1 MVIDYSRFEHL
12 DASSSSEDEETPSH
26 FFAPSGV
33 VPTNTTEDLGD
44 GATTNASLSSSFSS
58 ASSIAARN
66 QLAREVLYCTLSKAT
81 AAENDARE
89 EEEKIPSSA
98 FCAEAVA
105 LMKRGRYSAALAEA
119 DVCFAV
125 LGYDYECYRGNGA
138 VSEEDKAFAI
148 FLAGA
153 CALLL
158 HGRANAVG
166 PPLAEEY
173 DECDGDVHVILQ
185 AMGDKG
191 GLGGRLGETS
201 SSIGDTDEQAQKRRR
216 RLFEKVLS
224 RDGEDVSGRIE
235 HPEYLA
241 FAVECLVNSK
251 QMMTRLEYM
260 DNDETLDVSA
270 RPSPIGRCRRMAGE
284 ALTSEEEATTTTN
297 EGAKLQSPN
306 NEFNIV
312 RDWFAAR
319 CAVAHQRVLFGRTVT
334 LRKQCLGFFARALEG
349 LSRASLVGDEDTNR
363 TDGSSAEKNI
373 KDAHYLL
380 GACLIEAS
388 LMEHEFG
395 VDDSARYLL
404 KRAKDAL
411 GVTIEKS
418 GALGYRTIHQQDAKA
433 QLVLRVACGERASA
447 ESDDED
453 EHNGDNACSDDD
465 DESIAASGEGND
477 SDDTEVA
484 DGGGGQGS
492 KASNSASSAMSRLRV
507 ELEGLSADGSQILQ
521 KPKLENA
528 SDVDDPSLNA
538 PLSTIAQVVLLA
550 ECIAVRKKQA
560 DDGLRNWEMAPYL
573 ERVLTQAKSRP
584 IVRASAT
591 VLVTRHEKT
600 RARTRERALLS
611 LEDVTRSVSE
621 VPANAIKKMRQIKKL
636 KRDPSE
642 FLSKIAKERLRFAFS
657 VWFPPIH
664 ALKKELGE
672 ALISIGMVGAAL
684 KLFEEIENWDAYIS
698 CLELLGKKQQAAD
711 VVKTRL
717 NEEPGNAKLWCA
729 LGDATGD
736 ETCYHKAWEVSNER
750 NARSQRTLARLCAQR
765 NDFAQADVHWTRALT
780 LNPLFPG
787 AWFNCGYC
795 RMKCEGREDDALA
808 AFVRCAQ
815 IDPENGQAWNNIAA
829 LSMHKE
835 RFQAARAALQEA
847 VKHYRTSWHAWENLA
862 IASAKTG
869 RFVASARAL
878 MKVIELTEG
887 ARVHIPTISTLLD
900 MCEEGRKLGP
910 GKCEW
915 MRDAEKWEREANKR
929 KDATL
934 LSLIASDDEGE
945 ASDEEEE
952 EDWNDTA
959 CGQAAADIASFF
971 ADFSVD
977 DNTEASTSS
986 SSSTTTTTAT
996 AAAGTETKFNVRDE
1010 EIDEK
1015 TGAPRIVAKIEEL
1028 LEQILAKAASGNTSA
1043 GGGNNSSGAPPRAMH
1058 DTAAI
1063 WHLVSRHAE
1072 NCGDF
1077 TSSIEAKLKVVRAL
1091 DASGWRKDG
1100 NAFDAYVSAAI
1111 NWANAMK
1118 KDPSVCTKKTF
1129 ASARMLLKSA
1139 VKIAANEGFDDRATY
1154 GPLTE
1159 ALESVEE
1166 IEKSF
1171 D

>member
-1 MVIDYSRFEHL
+1 
-12 DASSSSEDEETPSH
+12 
-26 FFAPSGV
+26 
-33 VPTNTTEDLGD
+33 
-44 GATTNASLSSSFSS
+44 
-58 ASSIAARN
+58 
-66 QLAREVLYCTLSKAT
+66 
-81 AAENDARE
+81 
-89 EEEKIPSSA
+89 
-98 FCAEAVA
+98 
-105 LMKRGRYSAALAEA
+105 
-119 DVCFAV
+119 
-125 LGYDYECYRGNGA
+125 
-138 VSEEDKAFAI
+138 
-148 FLAGA
+148 
-153 CALLL
+153 
-158 HGRANAVG
+158 
-166 PPLAEEY
+166 
-173 DECDGDVHVILQ
+173 
-185 AMGDKG
+185 
-191 GLGGRLGETS
+191 
-201 SSIGDTDEQAQKRRR
+201 
-216 RLFEKVLS
+216 
-224 RDGEDVSGRIE
+224 
-235 HPEYLA
+235 
-241 FAVECLVNSK
+241 
-251 QMMTRLEYM
+251 
-260 DNDETLDVSA
+260 
-270 RPSPIGRCRRMAGE
+270 
-284 ALTSEEEATTTTN
+284 
-297 EGAKLQSPN
+297 
-306 NEFNIV
+306 
-312 RDWFAAR
+312 
-319 CAVAHQRVLFGRTVT
+319 
-334 LRKQCLGFFARALEG
+334 LEG
-349 LSRASLVGDEDTNR
+349 LSRASSLVGDD
-363 TDGSSAEKNI
+363 EKKKI
-373 KDAHYLL
+373 EDAHYLY
-380 GACLIEAS
+380 GTCLVEAS

-433 QLVLRVACGERASA
+433 QLVLRVTCKERASA

-453 EHNGDNACSDDD
+453 ENEDAVDDD
-465 DESIAASGEGND
+465 TDEDESIAAGSGGGNE

-484 DGGGGQGS
+484 EGG
-492 KASNSASSAMSRLRV
+492 KASNSSSSSSAMSRLRV
-507 ELEGLSADGSQILQ
+507 ELEGLSADGSQVLPKPQLQ
-521 KPKLENA
+521 NA
-528 SDVDDPSLNA
+528 SDADDPSLNA

-550 ECIAVRKKQA
+550 ECVAVRKKQA
-560 DDGLRNWEMAPYL
+560 DDGLRNWEMTPYL

-591 VLVTRHEKT
+591 VLMTRHEKT

-621 VPANAIKKMRQIKKL
+621 VPANAIRKMRQNKKV
-636 KRDPSE
+636 KRDSTNS
-642 FLSKIAKERLRFAFS
+642 LSKIGKERMRFAFS

-684 KLFEEIENWDAYIS
+684 KLFEEIEHWDAYIS

-736 ETCYHKAWEVSNER
+736 ETCYHKAWEVSEER
-750 NARSQRTLARLCAQR
+750 DARSQRTLARLCAQR

-815 IDPENGQAWNNIAA
+815 IDPENGQAWNNVAA
-829 LSMHKE
+829 LSMHKQK
-835 RFQAARAALQEA
+835 FQAARAALQEA
-847 VKHYRTSWHAWENLA
+847 VKHYRTSWHTWENLA

-878 MKVIELTEG
+878 MKVIELTDG

-910 GKCEW
+910 EKCEW
-915 MRDAEKWEREANKR
+915 MRDAEKWEREANKK

-934 LSLIASDDEGE
+934 LSLNASDDEGE
-945 ASDEEEE
+945 ASDDDEE
-952 EDWNDTA
+952 EDWNDAA
-959 CGQAAADIASFF
+959 CGKAAADIASFF
-971 ADFSVD
+971 SDFSVND
-977 DNTEASTSS
+977 TEAN
-986 SSSTTTTTAT
+986 TTTAT
-996 AAAGTETKFNVRDE
+996 ATGTKFNVRDE

-1028 LEQILAKAASGNTSA
+1028 LEQILAKAASGDTNS
-1043 GGGNNSSGAPPRAMH
+1043 GGGNNASGAPPRAMH

-1077 TSSIEAKLKVVRAL
+1077 ASSVEAKLKVVRAL

-1100 NAFDAYVSAAI
+1100 NAFDAYVSAAM
-1111 NWANAMK
+1111 NWANALK
-1118 KDPSVCTKKTF
+1118 KESSACTKKSV

-1139 VKIAANEGFDDRATY
+1139 VKIAQNEGFDERATY
-1154 GPLTE
+1154 APLTKTF
-1159 ALESVEE
+1159 ESVEE

>member
-1 MVIDYSRFEHL
+1 MKADV
-12 DASSSSEDEETPSH
+12 
-26 FFAPSGV
+26 
-33 VPTNTTEDLGD
+33 
-44 GATTNASLSSSFSS
+44 
-58 ASSIAARN
+58 RN
-66 QLAREVLYCTLSKAT
+66 QLARDVLLATLSSSSTSFPLGEEASTSSIKGGGDVFAANAIVALIKSGEYSRALKDVLCFAIQPSSPNNNNGGGGEEEVLEKEFAVFLAGVCGLCLHQRAN
-81 AAENDARE
+81 ACGPPLHLE
-89 EEEKIPSSA
+89 EEEEGFANMISRAFRDDTFRDGSGGGFALNDAQNDDDGLLNGDDGVFGSS
-98 FCAEAVA
+98 
-105 LMKRGRYSAALAEA
+105 R
-119 DVCFAV
+119 
-125 LGYDYECYRGNGA
+125 
-138 VSEEDKAFAI
+138 
-148 FLAGA
+148 
-153 CALLL
+153 
-158 HGRANAVG
+158 
-166 PPLAEEY
+166 
-173 DECDGDVHVILQ
+173 
-185 AMGDKG
+185 
-191 GLGGRLGETS
+191 T
-201 SSIGDTDEQAQKRRR
+201 SIGEDEEEKDRRRSKRRR
-216 RLFEKVLS
+216 RRVFEKLLS
-224 RDGEDVSGRIE
+224 RDGEDASGRIE
-235 HPEYLA
+235 HPECLA
-241 FAVECLVNSK
+241 LAVECLVNSK
-251 QMMTRLEYM
+251 QMMKRLEYVER
-260 DNDETLDVSA
+260 DETLDVSA
-270 RPSPIGRCRRMAGE
+270 RPSPMGRCRRAAAE
-284 ALTSEEEATTTTN
+284 ALDGEETMNIN
-297 EGAKLQSPN
+297 E
-306 NEFNIV
+306 EFHVV

-319 CAVAHQRVLFGRTVT
+319 CALAHQRVLFGRTVT

-349 LSRASLVGDEDTNR
+349 LSRDDDEGRVQGDSTKKKIE
-363 TDGSSAEKNI
+363 
-373 KDAHYLL
+373 DAHYLY
-380 GACLIEAS
+380 GTCLIEAS

-433 QLVLRVACGERASA
+433 QLVLRVTCKERASA

-453 EHNGDNACSDDD
+453 ENEDVDDD
-465 DESIAASGEGND
+465 DTDEDESIAAGSGGGND

-484 DGGGGQGS
+484 DGG
-492 KASNSASSAMSRLRV
+492 KASNSSSSSSAMSRLRV
-507 ELEGLSADGSQILQ
+507 ELEGLSADGSQILP
-521 KPKLENA
+521 KPKLQNA
-528 SDVDDPSLNA
+528 SDADDPSLNA

-550 ECIAVRKKQA
+550 ECVAVRKKQA
-560 DDGLRNWEMAPYL
+560 DDGLRNWEMTPYL

-591 VLVTRHEKT
+591 VLMTRHEKT

-621 VPANAIKKMRQIKKL
+621 VPANAIKKMRQNKKV
-636 KRDPSE
+636 KRDSTTS
-642 FLSKIAKERLRFAFS
+642 LSKIGKERLRFAFS

-684 KLFEEIENWDAYIS
+684 KLFEEIEHWDAYIS

-736 ETCYHKAWEVSNER
+736 ETCYHKAWEVSEER
-750 NARSQRTLARLCAQR
+750 DARSQRTLARLCAQR

-815 IDPENGQAWNNIAA
+815 IDPENGQAWNNVAA
-829 LSMHKE
+829 LSMHKQK
-835 RFQAARAALQEA
+835 FQAARAALQEA
-847 VKHYRTSWHAWENLA
+847 VKHYRTSWHTWENLA

-878 MKVIELTEG
+878 MKVIELTDG

-910 GKCEW
+910 EKCEW
-915 MRDAEKWEREANKR
+915 MRDAEKWEREANKK

-934 LSLIASDDEGE
+934 LSLNASDDEGE
-945 ASDEEEE
+945 ASDDDEE
-952 EDWNDTA
+952 EDWNDAA
-959 CGQAAADIASFF
+959 CGKAAADIASFF
-971 ADFSVD
+971 SDFSVND
-977 DNTEASTSS
+977 TEAN
-986 SSSTTTTTAT
+986 TTTAT
-996 AAAGTETKFNVRDE
+996 ATGTKFNVRDE

-1028 LEQILAKAASGNTSA
+1028 LEQILAKAASGNTNS
-1043 GGGNNSSGAPPRAMH
+1043 GGGNNASGAPPRAMH

-1077 TSSIEAKLKVVRAL
+1077 ASSVEAKLKVVRAL

-1111 NWANAMK
+1111 NWANALK
-1118 KDPSVCTKKTF
+1118 KESSVCTKKSV

-1139 VKIAANEGFDDRATY
+1139 VKIAQNEGFDERATY
-1154 GPLTE
+1154 APLTKTF
-1159 ALESVEE
+1159 ESVEE

>member
-1 MVIDYSRFEHL
+1 MKADV
-12 DASSSSEDEETPSH
+12 
-26 FFAPSGV
+26 
-33 VPTNTTEDLGD
+33 
-44 GATTNASLSSSFSS
+44 
-58 ASSIAARN
+58 RN
-66 QLAREVLYCTLSKAT
+66 QLARDVLLATLSSSSTSFPLGEEASTSSIKGGGDVFAANAIVASIKSGEYSRALKDVLCFAIQPSSPNNNNGGGGGEEVLEKEFAVFLAGVCGLCLHQRAN
-81 AAENDARE
+81 ACGPPLHLE
-89 EEEKIPSSA
+89 EEEEGFANMISRAFRDDTFRDGSGGGFALNDAQNDDDGLLNGDDGVFGSS
-98 FCAEAVA
+98 
-105 LMKRGRYSAALAEA
+105 R
-119 DVCFAV
+119 
-125 LGYDYECYRGNGA
+125 
-138 VSEEDKAFAI
+138 
-148 FLAGA
+148 
-153 CALLL
+153 
-158 HGRANAVG
+158 
-166 PPLAEEY
+166 
-173 DECDGDVHVILQ
+173 
-185 AMGDKG
+185 
-191 GLGGRLGETS
+191 T
-201 SSIGDTDEQAQKRRR
+201 SIGEDEEEKDRRRSKRRR
-216 RLFEKVLS
+216 RRVFEKLLS
-224 RDGEDVSGRIE
+224 RDGEDASGRIE
-235 HPEYLA
+235 HPECLA
-241 FAVECLVNSK
+241 LAVECLVNSK
-251 QMMTRLEYM
+251 QMMKRLEYVER
-260 DNDETLDVSA
+260 DETLDVSA
-270 RPSPIGRCRRMAGE
+270 RPSPMGRCRRAAAE
-284 ALTSEEEATTTTN
+284 ALDGEETMNIN
-297 EGAKLQSPN
+297 E
-306 NEFNIV
+306 EFHVV

-319 CAVAHQRVLFGRTVT
+319 CALAHQRVLFGRTVT

-349 LSRASLVGDEDTNR
+349 LSRDDDEGRVQGDSTKKKIE
-363 TDGSSAEKNI
+363 
-373 KDAHYLL
+373 DAHYLY
-380 GACLIEAS
+380 GTCLIEAS

-433 QLVLRVACGERASA
+433 QLVLRVTCKERASA

-453 EHNGDNACSDDD
+453 ENEDVDDD
-465 DESIAASGEGND
+465 DTDEDESIAAGSGGGND

-484 DGGGGQGS
+484 DGG
-492 KASNSASSAMSRLRV
+492 KASNSSSSSSAMSRLRV
-507 ELEGLSADGSQILQ
+507 ELEGLSADGSQILP
-521 KPKLENA
+521 KPKLQNA
-528 SDVDDPSLNA
+528 SDADDPSLNA

-550 ECIAVRKKQA
+550 ECVAVRKKQA
-560 DDGLRNWEMAPYL
+560 DDGLRNWEMTPYL

-591 VLVTRHEKT
+591 VLMTRHEKT

-621 VPANAIKKMRQIKKL
+621 VPANAIKKMRQNKKV
-636 KRDPSE
+636 KRDSTTS
-642 FLSKIAKERLRFAFS
+642 LSKIGKERLRFAFS

-684 KLFEEIENWDAYIS
+684 KLFEEIEHWDAYIS

-736 ETCYHKAWEVSNER
+736 ETCYHKAWEVSEER
-750 NARSQRTLARLCAQR
+750 DARSQRTLARLCAQR

-815 IDPENGQAWNNIAA
+815 IDPENGQAWNNVAA
-829 LSMHKE
+829 LSMHKQK
-835 RFQAARAALQEA
+835 FQAARAALQEA
-847 VKHYRTSWHAWENLA
+847 VKHYRTSWHTWENLA

-878 MKVIELTEG
+878 MKVIELTDG

-910 GKCEW
+910 EKCEW
-915 MRDAEKWEREANKR
+915 MRDAEKWEREANKK

-934 LSLIASDDEGE
+934 LSLNASDDEGE
-945 ASDEEEE
+945 ASDDDEE
-952 EDWNDTA
+952 EDWNDAA
-959 CGQAAADIASFF
+959 CGKAAADIASFF
-971 ADFSVD
+971 CDFSVND
-977 DNTEASTSS
+977 TEAN
-986 SSSTTTTTAT
+986 TTTAT
-996 AAAGTETKFNVRDE
+996 ATGTKFNVRDE
-1010 EIDEK
+1010 GIDEK

-1028 LEQILAKAASGNTSA
+1028 LEQILAKAASGNTNS
-1043 GGGNNSSGAPPRAMH
+1043 GGGNNASGAPPRAMH

-1077 TSSIEAKLKVVRAL
+1077 ASSVEAKLKVVRAL

-1111 NWANAMK
+1111 NWANALK
-1118 KDPSVCTKKTF
+1118 KESSVCTKKSV

-1139 VKIAANEGFDDRATY
+1139 VKIAQNEGFDERATY
-1154 GPLTE
+1154 APLTKTF
-1159 ALESVEE
+1159 ESVEE

>member
-1 MVIDYSRFEHL
+1 MKADV
-12 DASSSSEDEETPSH
+12 
-26 FFAPSGV
+26 
-33 VPTNTTEDLGD
+33 
-44 GATTNASLSSSFSS
+44 
-58 ASSIAARN
+58 RN
-66 QLAREVLYCTLSKAT
+66 QLARDVLLATLSSSSKSFPLGEEASTSSIKGGGDVFAANAIVALIKSGEYSRALKDVLCFAIQPSSPNNNNGGGGGEEVLEKEFAVFLAGVCGLCLHQRAN
-81 AAENDARE
+81 ACGPPLHLE
-89 EEEKIPSSA
+89 EEEEGFANMISRAFRDDTFRDGSGGGFALNDAQNDDDGLLNGDDGGVFGSS
-98 FCAEAVA
+98 
-105 LMKRGRYSAALAEA
+105 R
-119 DVCFAV
+119 
-125 LGYDYECYRGNGA
+125 
-138 VSEEDKAFAI
+138 
-148 FLAGA
+148 
-153 CALLL
+153 
-158 HGRANAVG
+158 
-166 PPLAEEY
+166 
-173 DECDGDVHVILQ
+173 
-185 AMGDKG
+185 
-191 GLGGRLGETS
+191 T
-201 SSIGDTDEQAQKRRR
+201 SIGEDEEEKDRRRSKRRR
-216 RLFEKVLS
+216 RRVFEKLLS
-224 RDGEDVSGRIE
+224 RDGEDASGRIE
-235 HPEYLA
+235 HPECLA
-241 FAVECLVNSK
+241 LAVECLVNSK
-251 QMMTRLEYM
+251 QMMKRLEYVER
-260 DNDETLDVSA
+260 DETLDVSA
-270 RPSPIGRCRRMAGE
+270 RPSPMGRCRRAAAE
-284 ALTSEEEATTTTN
+284 ALDGEETMNIN
-297 EGAKLQSPN
+297 E
-306 NEFNIV
+306 EFHVV

-319 CAVAHQRVLFGRTVT
+319 CALAHQRVLFGRTVT

-349 LSRASLVGDEDTNR
+349 LSRDDDEGRVQGDSTKKKIE
-363 TDGSSAEKNI
+363 
-373 KDAHYLL
+373 DAHYLY
-380 GACLIEAS
+380 GTCLIEAS

-433 QLVLRVACGERASA
+433 QLVLRVTCKERASA

-453 EHNGDNACSDDD
+453 ENEDVDDD
-465 DESIAASGEGND
+465 DTDEDESIAAGSGGGND

-484 DGGGGQGS
+484 DGG
-492 KASNSASSAMSRLRV
+492 KASNSSSSSSAMSRLRV
-507 ELEGLSADGSQILQ
+507 ELEGLSADGSQILP
-521 KPKLENA
+521 KPKLQNA
-528 SDVDDPSLNA
+528 SDADDPSLNA

-550 ECIAVRKKQA
+550 ECVAVRKKQA
-560 DDGLRNWEMAPYL
+560 DDGLRNWEMTPYL

-591 VLVTRHEKT
+591 VLMTRHEKT

-621 VPANAIKKMRQIKKL
+621 VPANAIKKRRQNKKV
-636 KRDPSE
+636 KRDSTTS
-642 FLSKIAKERLRFAFS
+642 LSKIGKERLRFAFS

-684 KLFEEIENWDAYIS
+684 KLFEEIEHWDAYIS

-717 NEEPGNAKLWCA
+717 NEEPGNVKLWCA

-736 ETCYHKAWEVSNER
+736 ETCYHKAWEVSEER
-750 NARSQRTLARLCAQR
+750 DARSQRTLAKLCAQR

-815 IDPENGQAWNNIAA
+815 IDPENGQAWNNVAA
-829 LSMHKE
+829 LSMHKQK
-835 RFQAARAALQEA
+835 FQAARAALQEA
-847 VKHYRTSWHAWENLA
+847 VKHYRTSWHTWENLA

-878 MKVIELTEG
+878 MKVIELTDG

-910 GKCEW
+910 EKCEW
-915 MRDAEKWEREANKR
+915 MRDAEKWEREANKK

-934 LSLIASDDEGE
+934 LSLNASDDEGE
-945 ASDEEEE
+945 ASDDDEE
-952 EDWNDTA
+952 EDWNDAA
-959 CGQAAADIASFF
+959 CGKAAADIASFF
-971 ADFSVD
+971 CDFSVND
-977 DNTEASTSS
+977 TEAN
-986 SSSTTTTTAT
+986 TTTAT
-996 AAAGTETKFNVRDE
+996 ATGTKFNVRDE
-1010 EIDEK
+1010 GIDEK

-1028 LEQILAKAASGNTSA
+1028 LEQILAKAASGNTNS
-1043 GGGNNSSGAPPRAMH
+1043 GGGNNASGAPPRAMH

-1077 TSSIEAKLKVVRAL
+1077 ASSVEAKLKVVRAL

-1111 NWANAMK
+1111 NWANALK
-1118 KDPSVCTKKTF
+1118 KESSVCTKKSV

-1139 VKIAANEGFDDRATY
+1139 VKIAQNEGFDERATY
-1154 GPLTE
+1154 APLTKTF
-1159 ALESVEE
+1159 ESVEE

>member
-1 MVIDYSRFEHL
+1 MSSKPPPFEG
-12 DASSSSEDEETPSH
+12 SSSSCV
-26 FFAPSGV
+26 FFSSVERNRLARAA
-33 VPTNTTEDLGD
+33 L
-44 GATTNASLSSSFSS
+44 GATLSSSSTSS
-58 ASSIAARN
+58 A
-66 QLAREVLYCTLSKAT
+66 LPPLDDDDDVDDVFGGGGSKKKKKKIFCAT
-81 AAENDARE
+81 AVECLVRGEHAAALLDADVGKALFDDNDEKEDEKGGGVLLSEEEREFGVFVAGVASLVLHVRANVVGPPPTPSSRMDEEETTE
-89 EEEKIPSSA
+89 EEE
-98 FCAEAVA
+98 A
-105 LMKRGRYSAALAEA
+105 LMTRVFERCLVKRRENWT
-119 DVCFAV
+119 
-125 LGYDYECYRGNGA
+125 RTM
-138 VSEEDKAFAI
+138 
-148 FLAGA
+148 
-153 CALLL
+153 
-158 HGRANAVG
+158 
-166 PPLAEEY
+166 
-173 DECDGDVHVILQ
+173 DEGEKDDGTT
-185 AMGDKG
+185 K
-191 GLGGRLGETS
+191 S
-201 SSIGDTDEQAQKRRR
+201 KRRR
-216 RLFEKVLS
+216 RMFETALS
-224 RDGEDVSGRIE
+224 RDGEDASGRIE

-241 FAVECLVNSK
+241 MAVECLINTEP
-251 QMMTRLEYM
+251 MMKRVEYM
-260 DNDETLDVSA
+260 EKDETLDVSA
-270 RPSPIGRCRRMAGE
+270 RPSPIGRCRRIAKE
-284 ALTSEEEATTTTN
+284 ALDAEEETGRN
-297 EGAKLQSPN
+297 EERRAN
-306 NEFNIV
+306 NDEFYVV

-334 LRKQCLGFFARALEG
+334 LRKLCLGFFARALEG
-349 LSRASLVGDEDTNR
+349 LSRASPSLADVGDDENDDVSGSNNTKNKIEDV
-363 TDGSSAEKNI
+363 
-373 KDAHYLL
+373 HYLY

-411 GVTIEKS
+411 GITIEKS
-418 GALGYRTIHQQDAKA
+418 GALGYRTVHQQDAKA
-433 QLVLRVACGERASA
+433 QLVLRVACEERARA
-447 ESDDED
+447 ESDD
-453 EHNGDNACSDDD
+453 DDD
-465 DESIAASGEGND
+465 D
-477 SDDTEVA
+477 DD
-484 DGGGGQGS
+484 DGGRNGDDGCVEHDENI
-492 KASNSASSAMSRLRV
+492 AYSSSFAMSRVRV

-521 KPKLENA
+521 KPKLQNE
-528 SDVDDPSLNA
+528 SDADDPSLNA
-538 PLSTIAQVVLLA
+538 ALSTIAQVVLLA
-550 ECIAVRKKQA
+550 ECVAVRKKQA

-584 IVRASAT
+584 VVRASAT
-591 VLVTRHEKT
+591 VLVARHEKT

-621 VPANAIKKMRQIKKL
+621 VPAHAAKKMKQNKKQ
-636 KRDPSE
+636 KRDDA
-642 FLSKIAKERLRFAFS
+642 FRVLSALAKERCRFAFS

-684 KLFEEIENWDAYIS
+684 KLFEEIEHWDAYIS

-717 NEEPGNAKLWCA
+717 NEEPANAKLWCA
-729 LGDATGD
+729 LGDASGD
-736 ETCYHKAWEVSNER
+736 ETCYHKAWEVSGER

-815 IDPENGQAWNNIAA
+815 IDPENGQAWNNVAA
-829 LSMHKE
+829 LSMHKQ

-847 VKHYRTSWHAWENLA
+847 VKHYRTSWHTWENLA

-878 MKVIELTEG
+878 VKVIELTEG

-910 GKCEW
+910 EKCEW
-915 MRDAEKWEREANKR
+915 MRDAEKWEREANKK

-934 LSLIASDDEGE
+934 LSLNASDDEGE
-945 ASDEEEE
+945 VSDDDDE

-959 CGQAAADIASFF
+959 CGEAAADIASFF
-971 ADFSVD
+971 ANFSVD
-977 DNTEASTSS
+977 DTDEATTTAAVSS
-986 SSSTTTTTAT
+986 SSSPATKTTTTT
-996 AAAGTETKFNVRDE
+996 TEARWNVRDE

-1043 GGGNNSSGAPPRAMH
+1043 GGGNNASGAPPRNMR
-1058 DTAAI
+1058 DVAAI

-1072 NCGDF
+1072 NCGDAG
-1077 TSSIEAKLKVVRAL
+1077 SSIEAKLKVVRAL
-1091 DASGWRKDG
+1091 DASGWRKDE

-1111 NWANAMK
+1111 NWVNAMK
-1118 KDPSVCTKKTF
+1118 RDPSVCTKKMF

-1139 VKIAANEGFDDRATY
+1139 VKIAANEGFDERAIFA
-1154 GPLTE
+1154 PLTK

>member
-1 MVIDYSRFEHL
+1 MKADV
-12 DASSSSEDEETPSH
+12 
-26 FFAPSGV
+26 
-33 VPTNTTEDLGD
+33 
-44 GATTNASLSSSFSS
+44 
-58 ASSIAARN
+58 RN
-66 QLAREVLYCTLSKAT
+66 QLARDVLLATLSSSSKSFPLGEEASTSSIKGGGDVFAANAIVALIKSGEYSRALKDVLCFAIQPSSPNNNNGGGGGEEVLEKEFAVFLAGVCGLCLHQRAN
-81 AAENDARE
+81 ACGPPLHLE
-89 EEEKIPSSA
+89 EEEEGFANMISRAFRDDTFRDGSGGGFALNDAQNDDDGLLNGDDGVFGSS
-98 FCAEAVA
+98 
-105 LMKRGRYSAALAEA
+105 R
-119 DVCFAV
+119 
-125 LGYDYECYRGNGA
+125 
-138 VSEEDKAFAI
+138 
-148 FLAGA
+148 
-153 CALLL
+153 
-158 HGRANAVG
+158 
-166 PPLAEEY
+166 
-173 DECDGDVHVILQ
+173 
-185 AMGDKG
+185 
-191 GLGGRLGETS
+191 T
-201 SSIGDTDEQAQKRRR
+201 SIGEDEEEKDRRRSKRRR
-216 RLFEKVLS
+216 RRVFEKLLS
-224 RDGEDVSGRIE
+224 RDGEDASGRIE
-235 HPEYLA
+235 HPECLA
-241 FAVECLVNSK
+241 LAVECLVNSK
-251 QMMTRLEYM
+251 QMMKRLEYVER
-260 DNDETLDVSA
+260 DETLDVSA
-270 RPSPIGRCRRMAGE
+270 RPSPMGRCRRAAAE
-284 ALTSEEEATTTTN
+284 ALDGEETMNIN
-297 EGAKLQSPN
+297 E
-306 NEFNIV
+306 EFHVV

-319 CAVAHQRVLFGRTVT
+319 CALAHQRVLFGRTVT

-349 LSRASLVGDEDTNR
+349 LSRDDDEGRVQGDSTKKKIE
-363 TDGSSAEKNI
+363 
-373 KDAHYLL
+373 DAHYLY
-380 GACLIEAS
+380 GTCLIEAS

-433 QLVLRVACGERASA
+433 QLVLRVTCKERASA

-453 EHNGDNACSDDD
+453 ENEDVDDD
-465 DESIAASGEGND
+465 DTDEDESIAAGSGGGND

-484 DGGGGQGS
+484 DGG
-492 KASNSASSAMSRLRV
+492 KASNSSSSSSAMSRLRV
-507 ELEGLSADGSQILQ
+507 ELEGLSADGSQILP
-521 KPKLENA
+521 KPKLQNA
-528 SDVDDPSLNA
+528 SDADDPSLNA

-550 ECIAVRKKQA
+550 ECVAVRKKQA
-560 DDGLRNWEMAPYL
+560 DDGLRNWEMTPYL

-591 VLVTRHEKT
+591 VLMTRHEKT

-621 VPANAIKKMRQIKKL
+621 VPANAIKKMRQNKKV
-636 KRDPSE
+636 KRDSTTS
-642 FLSKIAKERLRFAFS
+642 LSKIGKERLRFAFS

-684 KLFEEIENWDAYIS
+684 KLFEEIEHWDAYIS

-736 ETCYHKAWEVSNER
+736 ETCYHKAWEVSEER
-750 NARSQRTLARLCAQR
+750 DARSQRTLARLCAQR

-815 IDPENGQAWNNIAA
+815 IDPENGQAWNNVAA
-829 LSMHKE
+829 LSMHKQK
-835 RFQAARAALQEA
+835 FQAARAALQEA
-847 VKHYRTSWHAWENLA
+847 VKHYRTSWHTWENLA

-878 MKVIELTEG
+878 MKVIELTDG

-910 GKCEW
+910 EKCEW
-915 MRDAEKWEREANKR
+915 MRDAEKWEREANKK

-934 LSLIASDDEGE
+934 LSLNASDDEGE
-945 ASDEEEE
+945 ASDDDEE
-952 EDWNDTA
+952 EDWNDAA
-959 CGQAAADIASFF
+959 CGKAAADIASFF
-971 ADFSVD
+971 SDFSVND
-977 DNTEASTSS
+977 TEAN
-986 SSSTTTTTAT
+986 TTTAT
-996 AAAGTETKFNVRDE
+996 ATGTKFNVRDE

-1028 LEQILAKAASGNTSA
+1028 LEQILAKAASGNTNS
-1043 GGGNNSSGAPPRAMH
+1043 GGGNNASGAPPRAMH

-1077 TSSIEAKLKVVRAL
+1077 ASSVEAKLKVVRAL

-1111 NWANAMK
+1111 NWANALK
-1118 KDPSVCTKKTF
+1118 KESSVCTKKSV

-1139 VKIAANEGFDDRATY
+1139 VKIAQNEGFDERATY
-1154 GPLTE
+1154 APLTKTF
-1159 ALESVEE
+1159 ESVEE

>member
-1 MVIDYSRFEHL
+1 MSSRPPSFFSSIERNRL
-12 DASSSSEDEETPSH
+12 ARAALGATLSSSTSSSSTLSLDDDVFGGGGSKKKKVFCATAVERLVRGEHAAALLDADVEKALFDDDDEKGGLSEEEREFGVFVAGVASLVLHVRANVVGPPPTPSRTDEEE
-26 FFAPSGV
+26 
-33 VPTNTTEDLGD
+33 TT
-44 GATTNASLSSSFSS
+44 
-58 ASSIAARN
+58 
-66 QLAREVLYCTLSKAT
+66 
-81 AAENDARE
+81 E
-89 EEEKIPSSA
+89 EEE
-98 FCAEAVA
+98 EEA
-105 LMKRGRYSAALAEA
+105 LMTRVFERRLVKRRENWTRTMDEGEK
-119 DVCFAV
+119 
-125 LGYDYECYRGNGA
+125 
-138 VSEEDKAFAI
+138 EDGTTK
-148 FLAGA
+148 
-153 CALLL
+153 
-158 HGRANAVG
+158 
-166 PPLAEEY
+166 
-173 DECDGDVHVILQ
+173 
-185 AMGDKG
+185 
-191 GLGGRLGETS
+191 S
-201 SSIGDTDEQAQKRRR
+201 KRRR
-216 RLFEKVLS
+216 RMFETALS
-224 RDGEDVSGRIE
+224 RDGEDASGRIE

-241 FAVECLVNSK
+241 MAVECLINTEP
-251 QMMTRLEYM
+251 MMKRVEYM
-260 DNDETLDVSA
+260 EKDETLDVSA
-270 RPSPIGRCRRMAGE
+270 RPSPIGRCRRIARK
-284 ALTSEEEATTTTN
+284 ALDSEEERGRN
-297 EGAKLQSPN
+297 EERRAN
-306 NEFNIV
+306 NDEFYVV

-319 CAVAHQRVLFGRTVT
+319 CAVTHQRVLFGRTVT
-334 LRKQCLGFFARALEG
+334 LRKLCLGFFARALEG
-349 LSRASLVGDEDTNR
+349 LSRASPSLADVGDDEDN
-363 TDGSSAEKNI
+363 DVSGSNTKNKI
-373 KDAHYLL
+373 EDVHYLY

-411 GVTIEKS
+411 GITIEKS
-418 GALGYRTIHQQDAKA
+418 GALGYRTVHQQDAKA
-433 QLVLRVACGERASA
+433 QLVLRVACEERACA
-447 ESDDED
+447 ESDD
-453 EHNGDNACSDDD
+453 DDD
-465 DESIAASGEGND
+465 D
-477 SDDTEVA
+477 DD
-484 DGGGGQGS
+484 DGGRSGDDGCVEYDE
-492 KASNSASSAMSRLRV
+492 NIASSSSFAMSRVRV

-521 KPKLENA
+521 KPKLQNE
-528 SDVDDPSLNA
+528 SDADDPSINA
-538 PLSTIAQVVLLA
+538 ALSTIAQVVLLA
-550 ECIAVRKKQA
+550 ECVAVRKKQA

-584 IVRASAT
+584 VVRASAT
-591 VLVTRHEKT
+591 VLVARHEKT

-621 VPANAIKKMRQIKKL
+621 VPAHAAKKMKQNKKQ
-636 KRDPSE
+636 KRDA
-642 FLSKIAKERLRFAFS
+642 FGVLSALAKERCRFAFS

-684 KLFEEIENWDAYIS
+684 KLFEEIEHWDAYIS

-717 NEEPGNAKLWCA
+717 NEEPANAKLWCA
-729 LGDATGD
+729 LGDASGD
-736 ETCYHKAWEVSNER
+736 ETCYHKAWEVSGER

-765 NDFAQADVHWTRALT
+765 NDFAQADVYWTRALT

-815 IDPENGQAWNNIAA
+815 IDPENGQAWNNVAA
-829 LSMHKE
+829 LSMHKQ

-847 VKHYRTSWHAWENLA
+847 VKHYRTSWHTWENLA

-878 MKVIELTEG
+878 VKVIELTEG

-910 GKCEW
+910 EKCEW
-915 MRDAEKWEREANKR
+915 MRDAEKWEREANKK

-934 LSLIASDDEGE
+934 LSLNASDDEGE
-945 ASDEEEE
+945 VSDDDNEEA
-952 EDWNDTA
+952 WNDTA
-959 CGQAAADIASFF
+959 CGEAAADIASFF
-971 ADFSVD
+971 ANFSVD
-977 DNTEASTSS
+977 DTDEATTTAEISS
-986 SSSTTTTTAT
+986 SSSSATTTTTMT
-996 AAAGTETKFNVRDE
+996 TEARWNVRDE

-1043 GGGNNSSGAPPRAMH
+1043 GGGNNASGSPPRTMR
-1058 DTAAI
+1058 DVAAI

-1072 NCGDF
+1072 NCGDAG
-1077 TSSIEAKLKVVRAL
+1077 SSIEAKLKVVRAL

-1118 KDPSVCTKKTF
+1118 RDPSVCTKKMF

-1139 VKIAANEGFDDRATY
+1139 VKIAANEGFDERATFA
-1154 GPLTE
+1154 PLTK

>member
-1 MVIDYSRFEHL
+1 MKADV
-12 DASSSSEDEETPSH
+12 
-26 FFAPSGV
+26 
-33 VPTNTTEDLGD
+33 
-44 GATTNASLSSSFSS
+44 
-58 ASSIAARN
+58 RN
-66 QLAREVLYCTLSKAT
+66 QLARDVLLATLSSSSKSFPLGEEASTSSIKGGGDVFAANAIVALIKSGEYSRALKDVLCFAIQPSSPNNNNGGGGGEEVLEKEFAVFLAGVCGLCLHQRAN
-81 AAENDARE
+81 ACGPPLHLE
-89 EEEKIPSSA
+89 EEEEGFANMISRAFRDDTFRDGSGGGFALNDAQNDDDGLLNGDDGVFGSS
-98 FCAEAVA
+98 
-105 LMKRGRYSAALAEA
+105 R
-119 DVCFAV
+119 
-125 LGYDYECYRGNGA
+125 
-138 VSEEDKAFAI
+138 
-148 FLAGA
+148 
-153 CALLL
+153 
-158 HGRANAVG
+158 
-166 PPLAEEY
+166 
-173 DECDGDVHVILQ
+173 
-185 AMGDKG
+185 
-191 GLGGRLGETS
+191 T
-201 SSIGDTDEQAQKRRR
+201 SIGEDEEEKDRRRSKRRR
-216 RLFEKVLS
+216 RRVFEKLLS
-224 RDGEDVSGRIE
+224 RDGEDASGRIE
-235 HPEYLA
+235 HPECLA
-241 FAVECLVNSK
+241 LAVECLVNSK
-251 QMMTRLEYM
+251 QMMKRLEYVER
-260 DNDETLDVSA
+260 DETLDVSA
-270 RPSPIGRCRRMAGE
+270 RPSPMGRCRRAAAE
-284 ALTSEEEATTTTN
+284 ALDGEETMNIN
-297 EGAKLQSPN
+297 E
-306 NEFNIV
+306 EFHVV

-319 CAVAHQRVLFGRTVT
+319 CALAHQRVLFGRTVT

-349 LSRASLVGDEDTNR
+349 LSRDDDEGRVQGDSTKKKIE
-363 TDGSSAEKNI
+363 
-373 KDAHYLL
+373 DAHYLY
-380 GACLIEAS
+380 GTCLIEAS

-433 QLVLRVACGERASA
+433 QLVLRVTCKERASA

-453 EHNGDNACSDDD
+453 ENEDVDDD
-465 DESIAASGEGND
+465 DTDEDESIAAGSGGGND

-484 DGGGGQGS
+484 DGG
-492 KASNSASSAMSRLRV
+492 KASNSSSSSSAMSRLRV
-507 ELEGLSADGSQILQ
+507 ELEGLSADGSQILP
-521 KPKLENA
+521 KPKLQNA
-528 SDVDDPSLNA
+528 SDADDPSLNA

-550 ECIAVRKKQA
+550 ECVAVRKKQA
-560 DDGLRNWEMAPYL
+560 DDGLRNWEMTPYL

-591 VLVTRHEKT
+591 VLMTRHEKT

-621 VPANAIKKMRQIKKL
+621 VPANAIKKMRQNKKV
-636 KRDPSE
+636 KRDSTTS
-642 FLSKIAKERLRFAFS
+642 LSKIGKERLRFAFS

-684 KLFEEIENWDAYIS
+684 KLFEEIEHWDAYIS

-736 ETCYHKAWEVSNER
+736 ETCYHKAWEVSEER
-750 NARSQRTLARLCAQR
+750 DARSQRTLARLCAQR

-815 IDPENGQAWNNIAA
+815 IDPENGQAWNNVAA
-829 LSMHKE
+829 LSMHKQK
-835 RFQAARAALQEA
+835 FQAARAALQEA
-847 VKHYRTSWHAWENLA
+847 VKHYRTSWHTWENLA

-878 MKVIELTEG
+878 MKVIELTDG

-910 GKCEW
+910 EKCEW
-915 MRDAEKWEREANKR
+915 MRDAEKWEREANKK

-934 LSLIASDDEGE
+934 LSLNASDDEGE
-945 ASDEEEE
+945 ASDDDEE
-952 EDWNDTA
+952 EDWNDAA
-959 CGQAAADIASFF
+959 CGKAAADIASFF
-971 ADFSVD
+971 CDFSVND
-977 DNTEASTSS
+977 TEAN
-986 SSSTTTTTAT
+986 TTTAT
-996 AAAGTETKFNVRDE
+996 ATGTKFNVRDE
-1010 EIDEK
+1010 GIDEK

-1028 LEQILAKAASGNTSA
+1028 LEQILAKAASGNTNS
-1043 GGGNNSSGAPPRAMH
+1043 GGGNNASGAPPRAMH

-1077 TSSIEAKLKVVRAL
+1077 ASSVEAKLKVVRAL

-1111 NWANAMK
+1111 NWANALK
-1118 KDPSVCTKKTF
+1118 KESSVCTKKSV

-1139 VKIAANEGFDDRATY
+1139 VKIAQNEGFDERATY
-1154 GPLTE
+1154 APLTKTF
-1159 ALESVEE
+1159 ESVEE

>member
-1 MVIDYSRFEHL
+1 MKADV
-12 DASSSSEDEETPSH
+12 
-26 FFAPSGV
+26 
-33 VPTNTTEDLGD
+33 
-44 GATTNASLSSSFSS
+44 
-58 ASSIAARN
+58 RN
-66 QLAREVLYCTLSKAT
+66 QLARDVLLATLSSSSKSFPLGEEASTSSIKGGGDVFAANAIVALIKSGEYSRALKDVLCFAIQPSSPNNNNGGGGGEEVLEKEFAVFLAGVCGLCLHQRANACGPPLHLEEDEEGFANMISRAFRDDTFRDGSGGGFAL
-81 AAENDARE
+81 NDAQNDDDGLLNGDDGVFGSSRTSIGE
-89 EEEKIPSSA
+89 DEEEKDRRRS
-98 FCAEAVA
+98 
-105 LMKRGRYSAALAEA
+105 
-119 DVCFAV
+119 
-125 LGYDYECYRGNGA
+125 
-138 VSEEDKAFAI
+138 
-148 FLAGA
+148 
-153 CALLL
+153 
-158 HGRANAVG
+158 
-166 PPLAEEY
+166 
-173 DECDGDVHVILQ
+173 
-185 AMGDKG
+185 
-191 GLGGRLGETS
+191 
-201 SSIGDTDEQAQKRRR
+201 KRRR
-216 RLFEKVLS
+216 RRVFEKLLS
-224 RDGEDVSGRIE
+224 RDGEDASGRIE
-235 HPEYLA
+235 HPECLA
-241 FAVECLVNSK
+241 LAVECLVNSK
-251 QMMTRLEYM
+251 QMMKRLEYVER
-260 DNDETLDVSA
+260 DETLDVSA
-270 RPSPIGRCRRMAGE
+270 RPSPMGRCRRAAAE
-284 ALTSEEEATTTTN
+284 ALDGEETMNIN
-297 EGAKLQSPN
+297 E
-306 NEFNIV
+306 EFHVV

-319 CAVAHQRVLFGRTVT
+319 CALAHQRVLFGRTVT

-349 LSRASLVGDEDTNR
+349 LSRDDDEGRVQGDSTKKKIE
-363 TDGSSAEKNI
+363 
-373 KDAHYLL
+373 DAHYLY
-380 GACLIEAS
+380 GTCLIEAS

-433 QLVLRVACGERASA
+433 QLVLRVTCKERASA

-453 EHNGDNACSDDD
+453 ENEDVDDD
-465 DESIAASGEGND
+465 DTDEDESIAAGSGGGND

-484 DGGGGQGS
+484 DGG
-492 KASNSASSAMSRLRV
+492 KASNSSSSSSAMSRLRV
-507 ELEGLSADGSQILQ
+507 ELEGLSADGSQILP
-521 KPKLENA
+521 KPKLQNA
-528 SDVDDPSLNA
+528 SDADDPSLNA

-550 ECIAVRKKQA
+550 ECVAVRKKQA
-560 DDGLRNWEMAPYL
+560 DDGLRNWEMTPYL

-591 VLVTRHEKT
+591 VLMTRHEKT

-621 VPANAIKKMRQIKKL
+621 VPANAIKKMRQNKKV
-636 KRDPSE
+636 KRDSTTS
-642 FLSKIAKERLRFAFS
+642 LSKIGKERLRFAFS

-684 KLFEEIENWDAYIS
+684 KLFEEIEHWDAYIS

-736 ETCYHKAWEVSNER
+736 ETCYHKAWEVSEER
-750 NARSQRTLARLCAQR
+750 DARSQRTLAKLCAQR

-815 IDPENGQAWNNIAA
+815 IDPENGQAWNNVAA
-829 LSMHKE
+829 LSMHKQK
-835 RFQAARAALQEA
+835 FQAARAALQEA
-847 VKHYRTSWHAWENLA
+847 VKHYRTSWHTWENLA

-878 MKVIELTEG
+878 MKVIELTDG

-910 GKCEW
+910 EKCEW
-915 MRDAEKWEREANKR
+915 MRDAEKWEREANKK

-934 LSLIASDDEGE
+934 LSLNASDDEGE
-945 ASDEEEE
+945 ASDDDEE
-952 EDWNDTA
+952 EDWNDAA
-959 CGQAAADIASFF
+959 CGKAAADIASFF
-971 ADFSVD
+971 CDFSVND
-977 DNTEASTSS
+977 TEAN
-986 SSSTTTTTAT
+986 TTTAT
-996 AAAGTETKFNVRDE
+996 ATGTKFNVRDE
-1010 EIDEK
+1010 GIDEK

-1028 LEQILAKAASGNTSA
+1028 LEQILAKAASGNTNS
-1043 GGGNNSSGAPPRAMH
+1043 GGGNNASGAPPRAMH

-1077 TSSIEAKLKVVRAL
+1077 ASSVEAKLKVVRAL

-1111 NWANAMK
+1111 NWANALK
-1118 KDPSVCTKKTF
+1118 KESSVCTKKSV

-1139 VKIAANEGFDDRATY
+1139 VKIAQNEGFDERATY
-1154 GPLTE
+1154 APLTKTF
-1159 ALESVEE
+1159 ESVEE

>member
-1 MVIDYSRFEHL
+1 M
-12 DASSSSEDEETPSH
+12 
-26 FFAPSGV
+26 
-33 VPTNTTEDLGD
+33 
-44 GATTNASLSSSFSS
+44 NAEV
-58 ASSIAARN
+58 RN
-66 QLAREVLYCTLSKAT
+66 QLAREVLRATLSSSSLGEKASESSIKGGGDDVF
-81 AAENDARE
+81 AASAMIVASIKSGEYSRALKSVLCFAFQPLSLNNNNRGEEVLEEKEFALFLAGVCGLCLHQRANACGPPLHLE
-89 EEEKIPSSA
+89 EEEEEEEEEEGFANAILQA
-98 FCAEAVA
+98 F
-105 LMKRGRYSAALAEA
+105 RDGTFR
-119 DVCFAV
+119 D
-125 LGYDYECYRGNGA
+125 GGNGG
-138 VSEEDKAFAI
+138 FA
-148 FLAGA
+148 LNDAQNADG
-153 CALLL
+153 LL
-158 HGRANAVG
+158 HGDVDGVFGSSRA
-166 PPLAEEY
+166 
-173 DECDGDVHVILQ
+173 
-185 AMGDKG
+185 
-191 GLGGRLGETS
+191 
-201 SSIGDTDEQAQKRRR
+201 SIGEMDEEEKDRRRAKRRKR
-216 RLFEKVLS
+216 RAFEKVLS
-224 RDGEDVSGRIE
+224 RDGEDASGRIE
-235 HPEYLA
+235 HPECLA
-241 FAVECLVNSK
+241 LAVECLVNSK
-251 QMMTRLEYM
+251 QMMKRLEFVER
-260 DNDETLDVSA
+260 DETLDVSA
-270 RPSPIGRCRRMAGE
+270 RPSPMGRCRRAAAE
-284 ALTSEEEATTTTN
+284 ALDGEETTN
-297 EGAKLQSPN
+297 S
-306 NEFNIV
+306 NEEFHVV

-319 CAVAHQRVLFGRTVT
+319 CALAHQRVLFGRTVT

-349 LSRASLVGDEDTNR
+349 LSRASSLVGDN
-363 TDGSSAEKNI
+363 EKKKI
-373 KDAHYLL
+373 EDAHYLY
-380 GACLIEAS
+380 GTCLIEAS

-433 QLVLRVACGERASA
+433 QLVLRVTCKERASA

-453 EHNGDNACSDDD
+453 ENDDD
-465 DESIAASGEGND
+465 TDEDESIAAGSGGGNE

-484 DGGGGQGS
+484 DGA
-492 KASNSASSAMSRLRV
+492 KASNSSSSSSAMSRLRV
-507 ELEGLSADGSQILQ
+507 ELEGLSADGSQILP
-521 KPKLENA
+521 KPKLQNA
-528 SDVDDPSLNA
+528 SDADDPSLNA

-550 ECIAVRKKQA
+550 ECVAVRKKQA
-560 DDGLRNWEMAPYL
+560 DDGLRNWEMTPYL

-591 VLVTRHEKT
+591 VLMTRHEKT

-621 VPANAIKKMRQIKKL
+621 VPANAIKKMRQSKKV
-636 KRDPSE
+636 KRDLTTS
-642 FLSKIAKERLRFAFS
+642 LSKIGKERLRFAFS

-684 KLFEEIENWDAYIS
+684 KLFEEIEHWDAYIS

-736 ETCYHKAWEVSNER
+736 ETCYHKAWEVSEER
-750 NARSQRTLARLCAQR
+750 DARSQRTLARLCAQR
-765 NDFAQADVHWTRALT
+765 NDFAQAVVHWTRALT

-815 IDPENGQAWNNIAA
+815 IDPENGQAWNNVAA
-829 LSMHKE
+829 LSMHKQK
-835 RFQAARAALQEA
+835 FQAARAALQEA
-847 VKHYRTSWHAWENLA
+847 VKHYRTSWHTWENLA

-878 MKVIELTEG
+878 MKVIELTDG

-910 GKCEW
+910 EKCEW
-915 MRDAEKWEREANKR
+915 MRDAEKWEREANKK

-934 LSLIASDDEGE
+934 LSLNASDDEGE
-945 ASDEEEE
+945 ASDDDEE
-952 EDWNDTA
+952 EDWNDAA
-959 CGQAAADIASFF
+959 CSKAAADIASFF
-971 ADFSVD
+971 SDFSVND
-977 DNTEASTSS
+977 TEAN
-986 SSSTTTTTAT
+986 TTTAT
-996 AAAGTETKFNVRDE
+996 ATGTKFNVRDE

-1015 TGAPRIVAKIEEL
+1015 TGAPRIVVKIEEL
-1028 LEQILAKAASGNTSA
+1028 LEQILAKAASGNTNS
-1043 GGGNNSSGAPPRAMH
+1043 GGGNNASGAPPRAMH

-1077 TSSIEAKLKVVRAL
+1077 ASSVEAKLKVVRAL

-1100 NAFDAYVSAAI
+1100 NAFDAYVSAAM
-1111 NWANAMK
+1111 NWANALK
-1118 KDPSVCTKKTF
+1118 KESSACTKKSV

-1139 VKIAANEGFDDRATY
+1139 VKIAQNEGFDERATY
-1154 GPLTE
+1154 APLTKTF
-1159 ALESVEE
+1159 ESVEE

>member
-1 MVIDYSRFEHL
+1 M
-12 DASSSSEDEETPSH
+12 
-26 FFAPSGV
+26 
-33 VPTNTTEDLGD
+33 
-44 GATTNASLSSSFSS
+44 NADV
-58 ASSIAARN
+58 RN
-66 QLAREVLYCTLSKAT
+66 QLARDVLLATLSSSSKSVPLGEEAST
-81 AAENDARE
+81 SSIKGGGDFFAANAIVALIKSGEYSRALKDVLCFAIQPSSPNNNNGGGGGEEVFEKEFAVFLAGVCGLCLHQRANACGPPLHLE
-89 EEEKIPSSA
+89 EEEEGFANMISRAFRDDTFRDGSGGGFALNDAQNDDDGLLNGDDGGVFGSS
-98 FCAEAVA
+98 
-105 LMKRGRYSAALAEA
+105 R
-119 DVCFAV
+119 
-125 LGYDYECYRGNGA
+125 
-138 VSEEDKAFAI
+138 
-148 FLAGA
+148 
-153 CALLL
+153 
-158 HGRANAVG
+158 
-166 PPLAEEY
+166 
-173 DECDGDVHVILQ
+173 
-185 AMGDKG
+185 
-191 GLGGRLGETS
+191 T
-201 SSIGDTDEQAQKRRR
+201 SIGEDEEEKDRRRSKRRR
-216 RLFEKVLS
+216 RRVFEKLLS
-224 RDGEDVSGRIE
+224 RDGEDASGRIE
-235 HPEYLA
+235 HPECLA
-241 FAVECLVNSK
+241 LAVECLVNSK
-251 QMMTRLEYM
+251 QMMKRLEYVER
-260 DNDETLDVSA
+260 DETLDVSA
-270 RPSPIGRCRRMAGE
+270 RPSPMGRCRRAAAE
-284 ALTSEEEATTTTN
+284 ALDGEETMNIN
-297 EGAKLQSPN
+297 E
-306 NEFNIV
+306 EFHVV

-319 CAVAHQRVLFGRTVT
+319 CALAHQRVLFGRTVT

-349 LSRASLVGDEDTNR
+349 LSRDDDEGRVQGDSTKKKIEDP
-363 TDGSSAEKNI
+363 
-373 KDAHYLL
+373 HYLY
-380 GACLIEAS
+380 GTCLIEAS

-433 QLVLRVACGERASA
+433 QLVLRVTCKERASA

-453 EHNGDNACSDDD
+453 ENEDVDDD
-465 DESIAASGEGND
+465 DTDEDESIAAGSGGGND

-484 DGGGGQGS
+484 DGG
-492 KASNSASSAMSRLRV
+492 KASNSSSSSSAMSRLRV
-507 ELEGLSADGSQILQ
+507 ELEGLSADGSQILP
-521 KPKLENA
+521 KPKLQNA
-528 SDVDDPSLNA
+528 SDADDPSLNA

-550 ECIAVRKKQA
+550 ECVAVRKKQA
-560 DDGLRNWEMAPYL
+560 DDGLRNWEMTPYL

-591 VLVTRHEKT
+591 VLMTRHEKT

-621 VPANAIKKMRQIKKL
+621 VPANAIKKMRQNKKV
-636 KRDPSE
+636 KRDSTTS
-642 FLSKIAKERLRFAFS
+642 LSKIGKERLRFAFS

-684 KLFEEIENWDAYIS
+684 KLFEEIEHWDAYIS

-711 VVKTRL
+711 VVKRRL

-736 ETCYHKAWEVSNER
+736 ETCYHKAWEVSEER
-750 NARSQRTLARLCAQR
+750 DARSQRTLARLCAQR

-815 IDPENGQAWNNIAA
+815 IDPENGQAWNNVAA
-829 LSMHKE
+829 LSMHKQK
-835 RFQAARAALQEA
+835 FQAARAALQEA
-847 VKHYRTSWHAWENLA
+847 VKHYRTSWHTWENLA

-878 MKVIELTEG
+878 MKVIELTDG

-910 GKCEW
+910 EKCEW
-915 MRDAEKWEREANKR
+915 MRDAEKWEREANKK

-934 LSLIASDDEGE
+934 LSLNASDDEGE
-945 ASDEEEE
+945 ASDDDEE
-952 EDWNDTA
+952 EDWNDAA
-959 CGQAAADIASFF
+959 CGKAAADIASFF
-971 ADFSVD
+971 CDFSVND
-977 DNTEASTSS
+977 TEAN
-986 SSSTTTTTAT
+986 TTTAT
-996 AAAGTETKFNVRDE
+996 ATGTKFNVRDE

-1028 LEQILAKAASGNTSA
+1028 LEQILAKAASGNTNS
-1043 GGGNNSSGAPPRAMH
+1043 GGGNNASGAPPRAMH

-1077 TSSIEAKLKVVRAL
+1077 ASSVEAKLKVVRAL

-1111 NWANAMK
+1111 NWANALK
-1118 KDPSVCTKKTF
+1118 KESSVCTKKSV

-1139 VKIAANEGFDDRATY
+1139 VKIAQNEGFDERATY
-1154 GPLTE
+1154 APLTKTF
-1159 ALESVEE
+1159 ESVEE

>member
-1 MVIDYSRFEHL
+1 MKADV
-12 DASSSSEDEETPSH
+12 
-26 FFAPSGV
+26 
-33 VPTNTTEDLGD
+33 
-44 GATTNASLSSSFSS
+44 
-58 ASSIAARN
+58 RN
-66 QLAREVLYCTLSKAT
+66 QLARDVLLATLSSSSKSFPLGEEASTSSIKGGGDVFAANAIVALIKSGEYSRALKDVLCFAIQPSSPNNNNGGGGGEEVLEKEFAVFLAGVCGLCLHQRAN
-81 AAENDARE
+81 ACGPPLHLE
-89 EEEKIPSSA
+89 EEEEGFANMISRAFRDDTFRDGSGGGFALNDAQNDDDGLLNGDDGVFGSS
-98 FCAEAVA
+98 
-105 LMKRGRYSAALAEA
+105 R
-119 DVCFAV
+119 
-125 LGYDYECYRGNGA
+125 
-138 VSEEDKAFAI
+138 
-148 FLAGA
+148 
-153 CALLL
+153 
-158 HGRANAVG
+158 
-166 PPLAEEY
+166 
-173 DECDGDVHVILQ
+173 
-185 AMGDKG
+185 
-191 GLGGRLGETS
+191 T
-201 SSIGDTDEQAQKRRR
+201 SIGEDEEEKDRRRSKRRR
-216 RLFEKVLS
+216 RRVFEKLLS
-224 RDGEDVSGRIE
+224 RDGEDASGRIE
-235 HPEYLA
+235 HPECLA
-241 FAVECLVNSK
+241 LAVECLVNSK
-251 QMMTRLEYM
+251 QMMKRLEYVER
-260 DNDETLDVSA
+260 DETLDVSA
-270 RPSPIGRCRRMAGE
+270 RPSPMGRCRRAAAE
-284 ALTSEEEATTTTN
+284 ALDGEETMNIN
-297 EGAKLQSPN
+297 E
-306 NEFNIV
+306 EFHVV

-319 CAVAHQRVLFGRTVT
+319 CALAHQRVLFGRTVT

-349 LSRASLVGDEDTNR
+349 LSRDDDEGRVQGDSTKKKIE
-363 TDGSSAEKNI
+363 
-373 KDAHYLL
+373 DAHYLY
-380 GACLIEAS
+380 GTCLIEAS

-433 QLVLRVACGERASA
+433 QLVLRVTCKERASA

-453 EHNGDNACSDDD
+453 ENEDVDDD
-465 DESIAASGEGND
+465 DTDEDESIAAGSGGGND

-484 DGGGGQGS
+484 DGG
-492 KASNSASSAMSRLRV
+492 KASNSSSSSSAMSRLRV
-507 ELEGLSADGSQILQ
+507 ELEGLSADGSQILP
-521 KPKLENA
+521 KPKLQNA
-528 SDVDDPSLNA
+528 SDADDPSLNA

-550 ECIAVRKKQA
+550 ECVAVRKKQA
-560 DDGLRNWEMAPYL
+560 DDGLRNWEMTPYL

-591 VLVTRHEKT
+591 VLMTRHEKT

-621 VPANAIKKMRQIKKL
+621 VPANAIKKMRQNKKV
-636 KRDPSE
+636 KRDSTTS
-642 FLSKIAKERLRFAFS
+642 LSKIGKERLRFAFS

-684 KLFEEIENWDAYIS
+684 KLFEEIEHWDAYIS

-736 ETCYHKAWEVSNER
+736 ETCYHKAWEVSEER
-750 NARSQRTLARLCAQR
+750 DARSQRTLARLCAQR

-815 IDPENGQAWNNIAA
+815 IDPENGQAWNNVAA
-829 LSMHKE
+829 LSMHKQK
-835 RFQAARAALQEA
+835 FQAARAALQEA
-847 VKHYRTSWHAWENLA
+847 VKHYRTSWHTWENLA

-878 MKVIELTEG
+878 MKVIELTDG

-910 GKCEW
+910 EKCEW
-915 MRDAEKWEREANKR
+915 MRDAEKWEREANKK

-934 LSLIASDDEGE
+934 LSLNASDDEGE
-945 ASDEEEE
+945 ASDDDEE
-952 EDWNDTA
+952 EDWNDAA
-959 CGQAAADIASFF
+959 CGKAAADIASFF
-971 ADFSVD
+971 SDFSVYD
-977 DNTEASTSS
+977 TEAN
-986 SSSTTTTTAT
+986 TTTAT
-996 AAAGTETKFNVRDE
+996 ATGTKFNVRDE

-1028 LEQILAKAASGNTSA
+1028 LEQILAKAASGNTNS
-1043 GGGNNSSGAPPRAMH
+1043 GGGNNASGAPPRAMH

-1077 TSSIEAKLKVVRAL
+1077 ASSVEAKLKVVRAL

-1100 NAFDAYVSAAI
+1100 NAFDAYVFAAI
-1111 NWANAMK
+1111 NWANALK
-1118 KDPSVCTKKTF
+1118 KESSVCTKKSV

-1139 VKIAANEGFDDRATY
+1139 VKIAQNEGFDERATY
-1154 GPLTE
+1154 APLTKTF
-1159 ALESVEE
+1159 ESVEE

>member
-1 MVIDYSRFEHL
+1 MKADV
-12 DASSSSEDEETPSH
+12 
-26 FFAPSGV
+26 
-33 VPTNTTEDLGD
+33 
-44 GATTNASLSSSFSS
+44 
-58 ASSIAARN
+58 RN
-66 QLAREVLYCTLSKAT
+66 QLARDVLLATLSSSSKSVPLGEEASTSSIKGGGDFFAANAIVALIKSGEYSRALKDVLCFAIQPSSPNNNNGGGGGEEVLEKEFAVFLAGVCGLCLHQRAN
-81 AAENDARE
+81 ACGPPLHLE
-89 EEEKIPSSA
+89 EEEEGFANMISRAFRDDTFRDGSGGGFALNDAQNDDDGLLNGDDGVFGSS
-98 FCAEAVA
+98 
-105 LMKRGRYSAALAEA
+105 R
-119 DVCFAV
+119 
-125 LGYDYECYRGNGA
+125 
-138 VSEEDKAFAI
+138 
-148 FLAGA
+148 
-153 CALLL
+153 
-158 HGRANAVG
+158 
-166 PPLAEEY
+166 
-173 DECDGDVHVILQ
+173 
-185 AMGDKG
+185 
-191 GLGGRLGETS
+191 T
-201 SSIGDTDEQAQKRRR
+201 SIGEDEEEKDRRRSKRRR
-216 RLFEKVLS
+216 RRVFEKLLS
-224 RDGEDVSGRIE
+224 RDGEDASGRIE
-235 HPEYLA
+235 HPECLA
-241 FAVECLVNSK
+241 LAVECLVNSK
-251 QMMTRLEYM
+251 QMMKRLEYVER
-260 DNDETLDVSA
+260 DETLDVSA
-270 RPSPIGRCRRMAGE
+270 RPSPMGRCRRAAAE
-284 ALTSEEEATTTTN
+284 ALDGEETMNIN
-297 EGAKLQSPN
+297 E
-306 NEFNIV
+306 EFHVV

-319 CAVAHQRVLFGRTVT
+319 CALAHQRVLFGRTVT

-349 LSRASLVGDEDTNR
+349 LSRDDDEGRVQGDSTKKKIE
-363 TDGSSAEKNI
+363 
-373 KDAHYLL
+373 DAHYLY
-380 GACLIEAS
+380 GTCLIEAS

-433 QLVLRVACGERASA
+433 QLVLRVTCKERASA

-453 EHNGDNACSDDD
+453 ENEDVDDD
-465 DESIAASGEGND
+465 DTDEDESIAAGSGGGND

-484 DGGGGQGS
+484 DGG
-492 KASNSASSAMSRLRV
+492 KASNSSSSSSAMSRLRV
-507 ELEGLSADGSQILQ
+507 ELEGLSADGSQILP
-521 KPKLENA
+521 KPKLQNA
-528 SDVDDPSLNA
+528 SDADDPSLNA

-550 ECIAVRKKQA
+550 ECVAVRKKQA
-560 DDGLRNWEMAPYL
+560 DDGLRNWEMTPYL

-591 VLVTRHEKT
+591 VLMTRHEKT

-621 VPANAIKKMRQIKKL
+621 VPANAIKKMRQNKKV
-636 KRDPSE
+636 KRDSTTS
-642 FLSKIAKERLRFAFS
+642 LSKIGKERLRFAFS

-684 KLFEEIENWDAYIS
+684 KLFEEIEHWDAYIS

-736 ETCYHKAWEVSNER
+736 ETCYHKAWEVSEER
-750 NARSQRTLARLCAQR
+750 DARSQRTLARLCAQR

-815 IDPENGQAWNNIAA
+815 IDPENGQAWNNVAA
-829 LSMHKE
+829 LSMHKQK
-835 RFQAARAALQEA
+835 FQAARAALQEA
-847 VKHYRTSWHAWENLA
+847 VKHYRTSWHTWENLA

-878 MKVIELTEG
+878 MKVIELTDG

-910 GKCEW
+910 EKCEW
-915 MRDAEKWEREANKR
+915 MRDAEKWEREANKK

-934 LSLIASDDEGE
+934 LSLNASDDEGE
-945 ASDEEEE
+945 ASDDDEE
-952 EDWNDTA
+952 EDWNDAA
-959 CGQAAADIASFF
+959 CGKAAADIASFF
-971 ADFSVD
+971 SDFSVND
-977 DNTEASTSS
+977 TEAN
-986 SSSTTTTTAT
+986 TTTAT
-996 AAAGTETKFNVRDE
+996 ATGTKFNVRDE

-1028 LEQILAKAASGNTSA
+1028 LEQILAKAASGNTNS
-1043 GGGNNSSGAPPRAMH
+1043 GGGNNASGAPPRAMH

-1077 TSSIEAKLKVVRAL
+1077 ASSVEAKLKVVRAL

-1111 NWANAMK
+1111 NWANALK
-1118 KDPSVCTKKTF
+1118 KESSVCTKKSV

-1139 VKIAANEGFDDRATY
+1139 VKIAQNEGFDERATY
-1154 GPLTE
+1154 APLTKTF
-1159 ALESVEE
+1159 ESVEE